1 MVIHRTE
8 SATSAIP
15 MAKGCHSA
23 WTIEPLPPSGCSDRM
38 GYSPALE
45 PIAAHDLSISSAGL
59 PTNRRLTWIAFT
71 GTFGQRRP
79 AQITMTTMT
88 TRSAHHTS
96 TRIPCRLHW
105 LAGGVLAATLSSAS
119 IAGSPPNVSMS
130 WQASGDVDTP
140 INFDLATAGEW
151 AEMEDGSVVYTG
163 ALFSDTWQLSWTTN
177 VRDDSQT
184 TLDTLLTITNT
195 SADNQWFS
203 AGTNYETEIEGA
215 THRIM
220 EMASSVTL
228 MNLAFDGSAMLQ
240 SLPNDS
246 LIGSLLDDEQIA
258 AVFAPV
264 YALQA
269 NGPFGIAVDSADDS
283 VFLAAGGAT
292 SLGQRA
298 DFMLTG
304 GDTVTLHTI
313 TSISTIPAPGALA
326 ILALAATVGRRRR
339 RTSRRGIQ

>member
-1 MVIHRTE
+1 MAIHGTE
-8 SATSAIP
+8 SATAAMPVADGCRSALR
-15 MAKGCHSA
+15 
-23 WTIEPLPPSGCSDRM
+23 IEPLRPTGCSDYM
-38 GYSPALE
+38 GYSPTLQ
-45 PIAAHDLSISSAGL
+45 PIVSHELTNASAGL
-59 PTNRRLTWIAFT
+59 PVDRRFARIAFP
-71 GTFGQRRP
+71 GPIDQPRP
-79 AQITMTTMT
+79 ARTTMT

-96 TRIPCRLHW
+96 TRSPCRLHW

-119 IAGSPPNVSMS
+119 IAGSPPNVSMT

-140 INFDLATAGEW
+140 INFDLASAGEW
-151 AEMEDGSVVYTG
+151 AEMDDGSVVYTG
-163 ALFSDTWQLSWTTN
+163 AFFSDTWQLSWTTS
-177 VRDDSQT
+177 VTDETQT

-195 SADNQWFS
+195 SADDQWFY
-203 AGTNYETEIEGA
+203 AGTNYEVEIEDA
-215 THRIM
+215 TNRIM
-220 EMASSVTL
+220 EMSSSVTL
-228 MNLAFDGSAMLQ
+228 MNLAFGGSAMLQ

-269 NGPFGIAVDSADDS
+269 NGPFAIAVDSADDS
-283 VFLAAGGAT
+283 VFLSAGGAT

-313 TSISTIPAPGALA
+313 TSISTIPAPGALT
-326 ILALAATVGRRRR
+326 ILALAATVGRSRR

>member
-8 SATSAIP
+8 SANAATA
-15 MAKGCHSA
+15 AVKGCRFR
-23 WTIEPLPPSGCSDRM
+23 WKIEPPWLAGCSGRM
-38 GYSPALE
+38 GYPPTLQ
-45 PIAAHDLSISSAGL
+45 PIASHDLTNASAGL
-59 PTNRRLTWIAFT
+59 PVDRSFAWIAFP
-71 GTFGQRRP
+71 GPIDQPRP
-79 AQITMTTMT
+79 ARTTMT
-88 TRSAHHTS
+88 TRSARHTS
-96 TRIPCRLHW
+96 NRSPCRLHW

-119 IAGSPPNVSMS
+119 IASSPPNVSMT

-140 INFDLATAGEW
+140 INFDLASAGEW
-151 AEMEDGSVVYTG
+151 AEMDDGSVVYTG
-163 ALFSDTWQLSWTTN
+163 ALFTDTWQLSWTTS
-177 VRDDSQT
+177 VTDDSQT

-195 SADNQWFS
+195 SADDQWFS
-203 AGTNYETEIEGA
+203 AGTNYEAEIEDA
-215 THRIM
+215 TNRIM
-220 EMASSVTL
+220 EVASSVTL
-228 MNLAFDGSAMLQ
+228 MNLAFGGSAMLQ

-246 LIGSLLDDEQIA
+246 LIGSLLDDEQMA
-258 AVFAPV
+258 AVFSPV

-269 NGPFGIAVDSADDS
+269 NGPFAIAVDSADDS

-313 TSISTIPAPGALA
+313 TSISTIPAPGALT
-326 ILALAATVGRRRR
+326 ILALAATVGRSRR